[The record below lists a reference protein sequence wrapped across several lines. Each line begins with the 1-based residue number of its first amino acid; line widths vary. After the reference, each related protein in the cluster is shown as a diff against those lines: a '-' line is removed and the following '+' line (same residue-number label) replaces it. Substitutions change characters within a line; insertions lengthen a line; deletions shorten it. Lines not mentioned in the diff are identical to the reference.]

1 MTGRRPLRVA
11 VLGGGTGIPSVLR
24 GLSERVG
31 RGEALDVTA
40 VVATADDGGSSGR
53 IRRERGGLPPG
64 DLRNCLLALAPDPEG
79 NPLARLLAHRFHGAG
94 PLSGHS
100 VGNLMLHALAEQEGS
115 FVEALATAGS
125 LIGARGRVLPVTL
138 ENVSLEGE
146 TRSGERLSGET
157 RIGRTDAAIERVWL
171 EPSGASP
178 APDVASSIEGADLL
192 VVGPGSL
199 FTSLLAVL
207 LVPGVAEAARR
218 CRGTRVLVANL
229 MTQPGETMGMTLPD
243 HLEALDRHLGPG
255 LFDAVLFH
263 DGPIAPARLSPY
275 LEERAAPLRLDGIEK
290 RKERL
295 LRGDL
300 VTAEGK
306 IRHDPRRLAATIV
319 ALASSGARPPARES
333 AGAARR
339 MTP

>member
-24 GLSERVG
+24 GLSELVG
-31 RGEALDVTA
+31 RGEVLDVTA

-115 FVEALATAGS
+115 FLEALATAGRM
-125 LIGARGRVLPVTL
+125 IGSRGRVLPVTL

-146 TRSGERLSGET
+146 TRNGERLSGET
-157 RIGRTDAAIERVWL
+157 RIGGTDAAIARVWL
-171 EPSGASP
+171 EPAEASP
-178 APDVASSIEGADLL
+178 APGVESAIEGADLL

-218 CRGTRVLVANL
+218 CRGTRLLVANL
-229 MTQPGETMGMTLPD
+229 MTQPGETMGMTLSD
-243 HLEALDRHLGPG
+243 HLVALDRHLGPG
-255 LFDAVLFH
+255 LFDAVLVH
-263 DGPIAPARLSPY
+263 DGPIVSSRLAPY
-275 LEERAAPLRLDGIEK
+275 VEERSEPLRLAGIEE

-300 VTAEGK
+300 VTPEGK

-319 ALASSGARPPARES
+319 SLAEAASRPRARES
-333 AGAARR
+333 APAERR
-339 MTP
+339 ITP